1 MSNALAIASVTRLL
15 KDLLNDT
22 LVNGDISGDIGT
34 DVIVTALP
42 PDRVLE
48 RMNEQ
53 TPSQLNLYLHRIT
66 PNAALSTSDLPTR
79 DMRGAVV
86 HRPRLALDL
95 HYLLTAYTNQELHG
109 EILLGYAMEMFH
121 ETPILARNMVR
132 AALQGG
138 VNGAILPPAF
148 QATDPARLADQIEL
162 IKITPQT
169 LSMDD
174 MSKLWTAFQTNYRTT
189 VAYLVSVV
197 LIERDQPARR
207 PLPVLSRGPVDTT
220 TGRDLGV
227 AVNPGLLPPTPT
239 LTALQAPAR
248 RPAIRLGDTLT
259 LIGHRLDAGEARIR
273 FTEPETGGS
282 IDLTPAAA
290 PTPDRME
297 ADLPSGLPLAAGHPL
312 AGTGSD
318 PGAWRIGTY
327 LVDVT
332 LNRSGAPERVTNRL
346 PIALAPRATP
356 SATAAPAGTEV
367 TVACEPPIRARQ
379 PLSLIVGQAE
389 ALIEPLVA
397 DADQVSAVFPGLP
410 AGARL
415 PVRLRVAGVDSLLID
430 PEPTPPRFDPT
441 QLVLVP

>member
-66 PNAALSTSDLPTR
+66 PNAAISTSDLPTR
-79 DMRGAVV
+79 DARGAIV

-121 ETPILARNMVR
+121 ETPVLARNMVR

-138 VNGAILPPAF
+138 VNGTILPPAF
-148 QATDPARLADQIEL
+148 QTTDPARLADQIEL
-162 IKITPQT
+162 IKINPQT

-197 LIERDQPARR
+197 LIERDQPART
-207 PLPVLSRGPVDTT
+207 PLPVLSRGPVDMT
-220 TGRDLGV
+220 TGRDACV
-227 AVNPGLLPPTPT
+227 VVNSDLLPPTPT
-239 LTALQAPAR
+239 LTELQAPAR

-259 LIGHRLDAGEARIR
+259 LTGHRLDAGEARIR

-290 PTPDRME
+290 PTPDRMM
-297 ADLPSGLPLAAGHPL
+297 ADLPSGPPLAANHPL

-327 LVDVT
+327 LVDVALT
-332 LNRSGAPERVTNRL
+332 RAGAPERITNRL

-356 SATAAPAGTEV
+356 SAAAVPAGTRV
-367 TVACEPPIRARQ
+367 TVTCEPRIRARQ

-389 ALIEPLVA
+389 APIEPLVA
-397 DADQVSAVFPGLP
+397 DADQVSAVFPGLQ

-415 PVRLRVAGVDSLLID
+415 PIRLRVAGIDSLLID

-441 QLVLVP
+441 QFVLVP

>member
-22 LVNGDISGDIGT
+22 LVNGDISGDVGT

-48 RMNEQ
+48 RMRDEA
-53 TPSQLNLYLHRIT
+53 PAQLNLYLHRIT
-66 PNAALSTSDLPTR
+66 PNSALSIGDLPTR
-79 DMRGAVV
+79 DARGTIV

-138 VNGAILPPAF
+138 VNGAILPPVF
-148 QATDPARLADQIEL
+148 QSADPARLADQIEL

-189 VAYLVSVV
+189 VAYVASVV
-197 LIERDQPARR
+197 LIERDLPVRS
-207 PLPVLSRGPVDTT
+207 PLPVLSRGASDAA
-220 TGRDLGV
+220 TGRDAGV
-227 AVNPGLLPPTPT
+227 LVNPDLLPPTPA
-239 LTALQAPAR
+239 LTALQPPAS
-248 RPAIRLGDTLT
+248 RPAIRLGDRLT
-259 LIGHRLDAGEARIR
+259 LLGHRLDAGEARIR
-273 FTEPETGGS
+273 FTAPDTGTS
-282 IDLTPAAA
+282 IELAPAAA
-290 PTPDRME
+290 PTPDRMD
-297 ADLPSGLPLAAGHPL
+297 ADLPSGPPLAASHPL

-318 PGAWRIGTY
+318 PGAWRVGTY
-327 LVDVT
+327 LVDVALSST
-332 LNRSGAPERVTNRL
+332 GAARHVTNRL
-346 PIALAPRATP
+346 PIALAPRTTP
-356 SATAAPAGTEV
+356 SAAAVATGTQV
-367 TVACEPPIRARQ
+367 TVDCQPRIRARQ

-389 ALIEPLVA
+389 EPLTPLAA
-397 DADQVSAVFPGLP
+397 DGDQVSAVFRGLP
-410 AGARL
+410 AGTRL
-415 PVRLRVAGVDSLLID
+415 PVRLRVGGIDSLLID
-430 PEPTPPRFDPT
+430 PETVPPRFDPT
-441 QLVLVP
+441 QMVLVP